1 MVIACDRN
9 IYPLPFQPD
18 REELSLVRIDERQG
32 TIIDREVSA
41 FHAVPQLFVP
51 LVQWKEVRYIT
62 LL

>member
-9 IYPLPFQPD
+9 IYSLPFQPD
-18 REELSLVRIDERQG
+18 REELSLVRIDERPG
-32 TIIDREVSA
+32 TIIDREASA